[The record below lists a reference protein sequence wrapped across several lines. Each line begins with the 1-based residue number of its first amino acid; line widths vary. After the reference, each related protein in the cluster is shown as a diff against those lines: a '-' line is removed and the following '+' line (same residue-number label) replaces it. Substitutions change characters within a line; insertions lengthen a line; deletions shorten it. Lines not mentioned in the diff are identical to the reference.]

1 MRCVAPVVL
10 TRTSPQPTNH
20 LDMDAID
27 ALIQGL
33 AMYKGGVL
41 LVSHDQHFISAV
53 ADELWCVRPAAS
65 PPALPRLLTRALRR
79 RAVEGDG
86 NVRPFEGTFE
96 EYKKG
101 LRKQR

>member
-1 MRCVAPVVL
+1 
-10 TRTSPQPTNH
+10 
-20 LDMDAID
+20 MDAID

-53 ADELWCVRPAAS
+53 ADELWRVTLAA
-65 PPALPRLLTRALRR
+65 AARAAQLRLLTRALCR

-96 EYKKG
+96 EFKKG